1 MIQPI
6 ADMKMTDTLYT
17 GGKKAASIMS
27 MPAKTKSFE
36 LTLCVSFQ
44 TLSLLSVQGVLIPK
58 KKLGLTI

>member
-6 ADMKMTDTLYT
+6 AAMKMTDTLYT

-27 MPAKTKSFE
+27 MPAETKIFE

-44 TLSLLSVQGVLIPK
+44 TLSLLSV
-58 KKLGLTI
+58 